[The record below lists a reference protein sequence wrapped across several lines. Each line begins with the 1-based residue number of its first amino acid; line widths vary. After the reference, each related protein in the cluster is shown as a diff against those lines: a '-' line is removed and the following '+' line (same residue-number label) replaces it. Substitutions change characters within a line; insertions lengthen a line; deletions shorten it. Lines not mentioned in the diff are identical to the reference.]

1 MKGLIDMECILGKTI
16 NDIELGESASYSKT
30 FTEEDVV
37 AFAKISGDFNPVH
50 LNEEYAK
57 TTMFKSRIV
66 HGALVSSLFSTV
78 FAAQCPGYG
87 CIYFRQDSK
96 FIAPV
101 YLNDTITATV
111 KVIEIQL
118 EKGRVIFDTIA
129 KNQKGDTVV
138 VGSATVYPR
147 KENN

>member
-1 MKGLIDMECILGKTI
+1 MKNKLGKTI
-16 NDIELGESASYSKT
+16 NELCLGENSSYTKT
-30 FTEEDVV
+30 FTEEDVI
-37 AFAKISGDFNPVH
+37 AFAKITGDNNPVH

-57 TTMFKSRIV
+57 TTQFKSRIV

-78 FAAQCPGYG
+78 FGAQLPGYG

-111 KVIEIQL
+111 KVLEIQE
-118 EKGRVIFDTIA
+118 EKGRAIFETVA
-129 KNQKGDTVV
+129 TNQRGENIV
-138 VGSATVYPR
+138 VGTAVIYPR
-147 KENN
+147 KEQK